1 MKSSSLVIQSLV
13 VPSSIHHDAGPS
25 PEPAAQRKLERQ
37 TQPRSDFSP
46 FSGGREGDNKL
57 ATALRM
63 ESKYAGSEPT
73 ITYTKAYP
81 TEIVT
86 SRQSLQL
93 YIHTQMH
100 AKEIPREGVMKTIF
114 PHCNK

>member
-1 MKSSSLVIQSLV
+1 MQDQALSQQHKGNLRGKHNLGLTPPLSLG
-13 VPSSIHHDAGPS
+13 A
-25 PEPAAQRKLERQ
+25 
-37 TQPRSDFSP
+37 
-46 FSGGREGDNKL
+46 DNKL

-63 ESKYAGSEPT
+63 KSKYAGSEPT

-93 YIHTQMH
+93 YIHTH
-100 AKEIPREGVMKTIF
+100 RRTLRKYHEEGS
-114 PHCNK
+114 